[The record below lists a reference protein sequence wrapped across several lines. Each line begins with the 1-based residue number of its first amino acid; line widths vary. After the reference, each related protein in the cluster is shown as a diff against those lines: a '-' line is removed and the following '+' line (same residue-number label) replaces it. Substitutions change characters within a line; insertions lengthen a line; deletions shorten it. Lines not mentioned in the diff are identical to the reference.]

1 MIDIKWLQ
9 TDISKAKTPWV
20 IIAISNTGLVK
31 YKNGYIKDSNIDTRV
46 TINGKYKRIY
56 YHIADNFLQTVHRPD
71 QIMIDHITHNPNGIN
86 INDVRN
92 LRWCTKLENERF
104 EEARLNKS
112 IGHKNKQHTN
122 SVFGNKYFEHYG
134 YSNAT
139 NPKQYHDELN
149 WYLRHNNK
157 CRWE

>member
-1 MIDIKWLQ
+1 MIDIKWIQ
-9 TDISKAKTPWV
+9 TDVSKANTTWV
-20 IIAISNTGLVK
+20 IVAISNTGLVK
-31 YKNGYIKDSNIDTRV
+31 YKNGYIKDSTLETRV

-56 YHIADNFLQTVHRPD
+56 YHIAENFLQTVHRPD
-71 QIMIDHITHNPNGIN
+71 QIMIDHITHKPDGIN

-112 IGHKNKQHTN
+112 LAHNNKHH
-122 SVFGNKYFEHYG
+122 SIFGNKYFEHYG
-134 YSNAT
+134 YSNST
-139 NPKQYHDELN
+139 NYKQYHRELC
-149 WYLRHNNK
+149 WYLRHNK